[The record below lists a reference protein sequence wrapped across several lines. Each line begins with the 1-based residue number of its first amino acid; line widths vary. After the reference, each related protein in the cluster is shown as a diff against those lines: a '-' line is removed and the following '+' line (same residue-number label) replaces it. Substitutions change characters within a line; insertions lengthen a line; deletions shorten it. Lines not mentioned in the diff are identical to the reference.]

1 MIKNNKRKQE
11 HKAIPNLS
19 YENLDLECQEDL
31 SILGFERP
39 KKPKNTTSK
48 VDESVLSILTSS
60 PKLKDYT
67 QRLPEKIFRTSLKKW
82 LSKHNLNTQE
92 KREAALKSGQ
102 IDKIL
107 SEEIDL
113 ETFIPKKYR
122 FVSSI
127 NDHKQDIHIF
137 ASQILEIVNQNPS
150 KGAIRISKEL
160 EMQGYKIGHSSV
172 KKYLKK
178 YNLNTKDKREEAFKN
193 AEVNKLFSKIHNEQ
207 SPDISSQ
214 GFTGNLL
221 DDLGPFSQDLIDY
234 KLPFSLQEENLLKS
248 SDINSAMA
256 KLCDDNLD
264 YDYDIL
270 GVYH

>member
-1 MIKNNKRKQE
+1 VIKNNKRKQK

-19 YENLDLECQEDL
+19 YENFNLECQEDL

-39 KKPKNTTSK
+39 KKLKNTTSK
-48 VDESVLSILTSS
+48 VDESVLSILKAS
-60 PKLKDYT
+60 PKLEAYVK
-67 QRLPEKIFRTSLKKW
+67 RLPEQISRKFWKKW
-82 LSKHNLNTQE
+82 FEHHNLNTQE

-107 SEEIDL
+107 SKEIDL

-127 NDHKQDIHIF
+127 NDHKHDIHMF
-137 ASQILEIVNQNPS
+137 ASQILEIVNQDPS

-160 EMQGYKIGHSSV
+160 EMQGYKIGHTSV

-178 YNLNTKDKREEAFKN
+178 YNLNTKDKREAALKN
-193 AEVNKLFSKIHNEQ
+193 AEINKLFAKIQNGQ

-214 GFTGNLL
+214 SFISNFF
-221 DDLGPFSQDLIDY
+221 DDLDPFSQDLIDY

-264 YDYDIL
+264 DYDIL
-270 GVYH
+270 GVHH